1 MIEGDP
7 ISRVLYVDLSRKR
20 SWVKDRSELFEKYIG
35 GVGAGI
41 HLLLEECPQGID
53 SLAPQNPIILAVG
66 QLNGFFPMASKTVAL
81 FKSPHTGNLGES
93 YAGGRSAIALRMAGY
108 GAMVVKGASDLPL
121 YLVVTKDGVDFRDA
135 SVIWGTSSSYTV
147 GRVIREKEAGAGV
160 RTIMRI
166 GVAGEKLVTYS
177 CVVTETYRHF
187 GRLGLGA
194 VFGSKRLKAIL
205 ISGRRSLKPMDYKL
219 YREVYQEIFKA
230 LTDSGIMKKYHD
242 IGTAMN
248 ILPLNE
254 LGGLPIQN
262 LNSTRFKDAEALSG
276 EAFAQNNLGRRVAC
290 AHCPV
295 SCIHIAA
302 LREPY
307 VHEPYFYKTR
317 MICYDYEPIYALG
330 TMLGIGSRE
339 GVLKVIDEVERFGLD
354 AISTGVALAWA
365 TEAMQHGI
373 VGEGEAEDL
382 KLSWGDYKAYV
393 RAIQMLAYRETP
405 LFNALAYGVD
415 YASSVYGGKEFAL
428 AFGGNEMPG
437 YHTGPSV
444 HLGFLVGARHSHL
457 DAAGYSL
464 DQRLLKS
471 GEEASAGK
479 IVEELFQ
486 EETWRQ
492 ILSSLIICFFGRG
505 VYNPKTICRTLKVL
519 GYQLT
524 PVDLEKL
531 GMDILKLKFEFK
543 FREGFSFKKLRIPE
557 RIFQTPSPH
566 GKLSREFMEEALK
579 LYEEKVKALLS
590 NL

>member
-1 MIEGDP
+1 MIIGDP

-20 SWVKDRSELFEKYIG
+20 FWVKDRSELFEKYIG

-41 HLLLEECPQGID
+41 HLLMEECPQGID
-53 SLAPQNPIILAVG
+53 PLAPQNPIILAVG
-66 QLNGFFPMASKTVAL
+66 QLNGFFPIASKTVAL

-121 YLVVTKDGVDFRDA
+121 YLVVTEDGVEFRDA

-147 GRVIREKEAGAGV
+147 GRVIREREAGAGV

-194 VFGSKRLKAIL
+194 VFGSKKLKAIL
-205 ISGRRSLKPMDYKL
+205 ISGRRSLKPVDYKL
-219 YREVYQEIFKA
+219 YREVYQKIFKA

-262 LNSTRFKDAEALSG
+262 LTSTRFEDAEALSG
-276 EAFAQNNLGRRVAC
+276 EAFAQNHLGRRVAC

-339 GVLKVIDEVERFGLD
+339 GVLKVIDEVERLGLD

-365 TEAMQHGI
+365 TEAMQCGL
-373 VGEGEAEDL
+373 VGEGETGGL
-382 KLSWGDYKAYV
+382 KLNWGDYKAYV
-393 RAIQMLAYRETP
+393 KAIQMLAFRETP
-405 LFNALAYGVD
+405 LFNALACGVD
-415 YASSVYGGKEFAL
+415 YASSVYGGREFAL

-437 YHTGPSV
+437 YHTGPSA

-492 ILSSLIICFFGRG
+492 ILSSLIVCFFGRG
-505 VYNPKTICRTLKVL
+505 VYSPVTVCRALKVL

-524 PVDLEKL
+524 PADLEKL
-531 GMDILKLKFEFK
+531 GREILKRKFEFK

-579 LYEEKVKALLS
+579 LYEEKVKALLG